1 MAELL
6 PQLRWPDWQ
15 EGVIFAL
22 AALSLLAER
31 RLEEPE
37 KLQERLGSFK
47 EDLAEYREQVE
58 AIERGLP

>member
-37 KLQERLGSFK
+37 KLRERLGSFK